1 MLVKAANNSYSD
13 RQIVKI
19 AMNIIRNKNYSEKGQ
34 AKWYGKIPGKQT
46 WEDLRTHF
54 EASLRQLKKYEGI
67 PCEAQLT
74 TNQNLSKQ
82 IQPITS
88 YDISIK

>member
-19 AMNIIRNKNYSEKGQ
+19 AMNIIRNKNYSEKGK

-46 WEDLRTHF
+46 WEDFRTHF
-54 EASLRQLKKYEGI
+54 EAALRQLQK
-67 PCEAQLT
+67 T
-74 TNQNLSKQ
+74 
-82 IQPITS
+82 
-88 YDISIK
+88 

>member
-46 WEDLRTHF
+46 WEDFKTHF
-54 EASLRQLKKYEGI
+54 EADLRLLPKFKGI
-67 PCEAQLT
+67 PCEARMII
-74 TNQNLSKQ
+74 NQNFCKRRR
-82 IQPITS
+82 T
-88 YDISIK
+88 ISS